1 MSAYRNHY
9 APDFCPAFWD
19 CIPLYFRAGRLIS
32 IDHVFNEIK
41 NPGDL
46 VQWAQNAP
54 SGLFA
59 FSGELPA
66 RAAYTTIIDWVQSSL
81 QFEPEAT
88 SKFAAGADGWL
99 IAYAQTRNGVVVTQ
113 EVSAPAAKG
122 RVPIPDVCRAFSV
135 DCVNTWEMLRQLN
148 VRFVLDSTT

>member
-54 SGLFA
+54 NGLFA
-59 FSGELPA
+59 FSGELPV
-66 RAAYTTIIDWVQSSL
+66 RTAYTTIIDWVQNSS
-81 QFEPEAT
+81 QFEPEAK

-113 EVSAPAAKG
+113 EVSAPAAKV

-148 VRFVLDSTT
+148 ARFVLDSSR

>member
-19 CIPLYFRAGRLIS
+19 CIPLYFHAGRLIS

-54 SGLFA
+54 NGLFA
-59 FSGELPA
+59 FSGELPV
-66 RAAYTTIIDWVQSSL
+66 RTAYTTIIDWVQNSS
-81 QFEPEAT
+81 QFEPEAK

-99 IAYAQTRNGVVVTQ
+99 IAYAQTRNGVDVTQ
-113 EVSAPAAKG
+113 EVSAPAAKV

-148 VRFVLDSTT
+148 ARFVLDSSR

>member
-54 SGLFA
+54 NGLYA
-59 FSGELPA
+59 FSGE
-66 RAAYTTIIDWVQSSL
+66 
-81 QFEPEAT
+81 
-88 SKFAAGADGWL
+88 
-99 IAYAQTRNGVVVTQ
+99 
-113 EVSAPAAKG
+113 
-122 RVPIPDVCRAFSV
+122 
-135 DCVNTWEMLRQLN
+135 
-148 VRFVLDSTT
+148 